1 MSYLL
6 DTNVLSEIRK
16 PQGDANVR
24 KWFGGVRGD
33 DLFLSVLTLGEV
45 RQGVE
50 RLKRRDEAQAA
61 VFEGWLEGL
70 ATHYRERLLPVDL
83 GVVDTW
89 GRLNVPDPLPAVDGL
104 LVATALVHGLTLVTR
119 NTKDVERSGAPLLN
133 PFEFGGTR

>member
-33 DLFLSVLTLGEV
+33 VLFLSVLTLGEV

>member
-16 PQGDANVR
+16 PHGDANVR
-24 KWFGGVRGD
+24 TWFGGVRSD
-33 DLFLSVLTLGEV
+33 ELFLSVLTLGEV

-61 VFEGWLEGL
+61 VFEGWLGGL
-70 ATHYRERLLPVDL
+70 AGHYRERLLPVDL

-89 GRLNVPDPLPAVDGL
+89 GRLNVPDLLPAVDGL
-104 LVATALVHGLTLVTR
+104 LAATALVHGLTLVTR

-133 PFEFGGTR
+133 PFEFGEIR